1 MISEAM
7 KKAGVKEVTEECE
20 IRSLVLEML
29 RLPEP

>member
-7 KKAGVKEVTEECE
+7 KKAGVKEVTKERE